1 MKRELAFFLE
11 NRVPQVKFVDRT
23 FNCKKSHSMAI
34 WQYLLEHDNGITNF
48 HFEISSDL
56 LDDDELALM
65 KQMRPGLIQLE
76 IGGADDEPGGCE
88 GDPEDDGSG
97 QGGRAV
103 WRRSN
108 TFGNIHSASR
118 PDCGASV

>member
-1 MKRELAFFLE
+1 
-11 NRVPQVKFVDRT
+11 
-23 FNCKKSHSMAI
+23 MAI

-76 IGGADDEPGGCE
+76 IGVQTTNPDGCE
-88 GDPEDDGSG
+88 GDSADDGSG
-97 QGGRAV
+97 QGGAPCGAGQCL
-103 WRRSN
+103 WQ
-108 TFGNIHSASR
+108 HPSAS
-118 PDCGASV
+118 AT